1 MNKNAP
7 KHVAYYSRPYEL
19 AFYILGDADNLR
31 DSTVQVVNR
40 DVTKNDKIMPGGV
53 GDLHMGTTSYEAT
66 CQTCH
71 NAKVVCPGHSGHISL
86 KYPIKSPMFREELLK
101 WLKVTCRACGALV
114 VAPPLHL
121 PPVRR
126 LADAV
131 KHIKD
136 IKHCPTCRAAYW
148 PVAKDVKRP
157 AVFFLTHDETKHVEY
172 LNHQIKEHVNRISD
186 NTVLL
191 LGKPLRCHPKK
202 LINSVVRCAPN
213 TIRPDMKR
221 TGAQR
226 NSNPDTT
233 TLLKFIVEINEN
245 LHDEIPA
252 DPQKIDK
259 EQLNLFFSLDMTC
272 YAMIKGSGGG
282 DIKMLTNMNKPPVSI
297 AEHFPQK
304 QGRIRKN
311 LMGKRVEYMIR
322 SVITGDA
329 RLRLDEV
336 GIPISHARNLEIP
349 EIISDDNYDRL
360 ATYVANG
367 SHTYPGCRRIIK
379 KSDGLTYRL
388 EHMRDYKLQVG
399 DCVMR
404 DMITGDYVDFN
415 RQPTLRF
422 ASIAGMRVVVMHDGE
437 TLRMNPASCVLF
449 NADFDGDQMAC
460 ICYQNIQSKAEV
472 VHLSVLSRW
481 FVSLQSH
488 APFIGAFQDGLIGL
502 VEFTKAGIHFNKWH
516 AMQMFAD
523 VDQHDIQIAL
533 GAANTRLSSTSAT
546 NKSIPA
552 AYATAYATNRDILS
566 QFLPDISVAGKA
578 PTMYKE
584 AYAPMFKYSAEDI
597 SVRIERGR
605 HISGVIDKAIAGQEV
620 PGSIFHIIANDY
632 GNQKALDVVYQLQ
645 QLVFRF
651 LLYHGFTV
659 SVRDINISE
668 DALREI
674 KRRLAALITNSREIT
689 ARLNTGKL
697 IAPLGV
703 RLHDFYESEQQNAL
717 NPADDFINP
726 ILADIDFETNGIARL
741 IYTGSKGKPLNFI
754 SLNAAIGQQTINARR
769 FPPQAGWGRTSP
781 YFVRYDT
788 EPAANGFISMSY
800 REGIQSEVYSFL
812 AGEARHGMISNALST
827 SITGYQGRI
836 SIKNLETI
844 IIDNLR
850 KSAKTGNV
858 IQPLYADCGYDTSK
872 TEYVKFP
879 TVFLSDADFD
889 AQFNGARYISK
900 FKAAKFSS
908 VDEKKGRGYSK
919 NQSTPRLARVKTRA
933 STNRADEI
941 IGAAEHGMNDSAD
954 DNIPIDELLAAEFA
968 QLTTDRKEYRDTFL
982 KLEAYNPKEYIF
994 NDGKQLPVNLA
1005 RLIDQTVN
1013 KYVTSNSI
1021 EKKDVD
1027 VADFDPWDAVRQVK
1041 ELCADLPYVYM
1052 NEACRQERR
1061 KCPAHF
1067 IRATWLFCIAIRQ
1080 YLCTANCIRRGLSNW
1095 TLYIVCQQIY
1105 AQSKRALID
1114 YGTPVGVLAAQ
1125 CLSEPMTQFV
1135 LNSKHRAGGQGG
1147 TKTDEIERL
1156 KEILGAKDTSG
1167 MENPHIMIMLK
1178 PEIEQNEAKV
1188 QEIANHIEQ
1197 LNFGRFVMTTR
1208 VFFEEFGK
1216 PVDPRYTHEAAD
1228 IKQFLAHNMGQRMPA
1243 DLTKWCVRFDIDK
1256 EELIVKSVDLETLV
1270 HSLRRQ
1276 NSKIFIMYTPENAEQ
1291 VYLRVYLRNVAVRPT
1306 NQFYEEYVKPA
1317 IAQLKATV
1325 IRGIDGILATQ
1336 VVRVMRHE
1344 VDVQGKLA
1352 RGDAYGIYCTGNN
1365 MAELLA
1371 HPLVDPYRTQTDSI
1385 TEIERLYGIAA
1396 ARSKIINEIAVT
1408 MPAASQFHSSV
1419 FADEMCYS
1427 GCVTSI
1433 QRVGLQKREMA
1444 NVTLRLSFQTP
1455 VQVIQEA
1462 AINGMVDRITGISGP
1477 LIMGTN
1483 VQCGTAYNAV
1493 IVDQEAVKAQRAL
1506 MAEALEDL

>member
-1 MNKNAP
+1 MNLLHQFIHPGFLYTLRVTLMNKNAP
-7 KHVAYYSRPYEL
+7 KHIAYYSRPFEL

-31 DSTVQVVNR
+31 DSNVQVVNR
-40 DVTKNDKIMPGGV
+40 DVSKNDKIMPGGV
-53 GDLHMGTTSYEAT
+53 GDLHMGTTSYENA

-71 NAKVVCPGHSGHISL
+71 NPKVVCPGHFGHISL
-86 KYPIKSPMFREELLK
+86 KYPVKSPLFREELLK
-101 WLKVTCRACGALV
+101 WLKVTCKSCGSLLV
-114 VAPPLHL
+114 QPPVHL

-126 LADAV
+126 LAEAV
-131 KHIKD
+131 KRVKD
-136 IKHCPTCRAAYW
+136 VKHCPTCRVHHD
-148 PVAKDVKRP
+148 PVVKDVKRP
-157 AVFFLTHDETKHVEY
+157 AVFYIASDDLRHTEYLNNQIKKHVE
-172 LNHQIKEHVNRISD
+172 RIDD
-186 NTVLL
+186 NSVLL

-202 LINSVVRCAPN
+202 FIISSIRCPPN

-245 LHDEIPA
+245 LHDEIPD

-259 EQLNLFFSLDMTC
+259 EQLNLFFSLDMTY

-282 DIKMLTNMNKPPVSI
+282 DIKMLTNMNKPPVAI

-349 EIISDDNYDRL
+349 EIVSEENYDRL

-367 SHTYPGCRRIIK
+367 SHAYPGCRRIIK

-388 EHMRDYKLQVG
+388 EHMRDYKLNIG

-422 ASIAGMRVVVMHDGE
+422 ASIAGMRIVIMHDGE
-437 TLRMNPASCVLF
+437 TLRMNPASCILF

-460 ICYQNIQSKAEV
+460 ICYQNIQSKSEV
-472 VHLSVLSRW
+472 IHLSVLSRW

-502 VEFTKAGIHFNKWH
+502 VEFTKAGITFNKWH

-523 VDQHDIQIAL
+523 VDQPDIQCAHST
-533 GAANTRLSSTSAT
+533 NRLVSYS
-546 NKSIPA
+546 
-552 AYATAYATNRDILS
+552 NRDIFS
-566 QFLPDISVAGKA
+566 KFLPDINVSGKA

-584 AYAPMFKYSAEDI
+584 AYAPMFKYAAEDI
-597 SVRIERGR
+597 NVKIERGR

-645 QLVFRF
+645 QLVFRY

-689 ARLNTGKL
+689 TRLNTGKL

-703 RLHDFYESEQQNAL
+703 RLHDFYEAEQQNAL

-754 SLNAAIGQQTINARR
+754 SLNAAIGQQTINAKR

-850 KSAKTGNV
+850 KSAKAGNV

-872 TEYVKFP
+872 TEYVKFLGI
-879 TVFLSDADFD
+879 FASDEEFMSMFD
-889 AQFNGARYISK
+889 GQQA
-900 FKAAKFSS
+900 
-908 VDEKKGRGYSK
+908 
-919 NQSTPRLARVKTRA
+919 LRA
-933 STNRADEI
+933 SAASSKRGSGKHRRPPRRHLPNNRAAEI
-941 IGAAEHGMNDSAD
+941 IAAAEPHKPQHTNLSEA
-954 DNIPIDELLAAEFA
+954 LAAEFERLVA
-968 QLTTDRKEYRDTFL
+968 DRKEFRKTFL

-994 NDGKQLPVNLA
+994 NDGKQLPVNIS
-1005 RLIDQTVN
+1005 RLIEQTVN
-1013 KYVTSNSI
+1013 KYR
-1021 EKKDVD
+1021 E
-1027 VADFDPWDAVRQVK
+1027 ADEALNEEFDPLDAIAQVT
-1041 ELCADLPYVYM
+1041 ELCEDLPYIYM
-1052 NEACRQERR
+1052 NEHCRQERR

-1067 IRATWLFCIAIRQ
+1067 ITATWLFQIAIRQ
-1080 YLCTANCIRRGLSNW
+1080 YLCIANCLRRGLSNW
-1095 TLYIVCQQIY
+1095 TLSIVCQQIY

-1178 PEIEQNEAKV
+1178 PEIEHNEAKV

-1197 LNFGRFVMTTR
+1197 LNFGRFVMGAR

-1216 PVDPRYTHEAAD
+1216 PVDPKYASEAAS
-1228 IKQFLAHNMGQRMPA
+1228 IAKFIEHNLGQRIPN
-1243 DLTKWCVRFDIDK
+1243 DLTKWCIRFDIDK

-1276 NSKIFIMYTPENAEQ
+1276 NPKIFVVYTPENAEQ

-1306 NQFYEEYVKPA
+1306 TQFYEEHVKPM
-1317 IAQLKATV
+1317 IATLKNTV

-1336 VVRVMRHE
+1336 VVKVMRHE
-1344 VDVQGKLA
+1344 IVDEANDAGKLK
-1352 RGDAYGIYCTGNN
+1352 RGDTYGIYCTGNN
-1365 MAELLA
+1365 LAELLA

-1385 TEIERLYGIAA
+1385 TEIERLYGISA

-1493 IVDQEAVKAQRAL
+1493 VVDREMIKAQSSR